1 MKRLTVAAAAAV
13 LLPVI
18 TASCGLGGDGELQTI
33 NQQDLLGLDETTTS
47 TTTTTTPPT
56 SIPPIVAPTV
66 AGTSTTVAAEPVEL
80 YFVDGD
86 RLQPVTLSMAGTATP
101 SRVIQALLTYRLG
114 GEAGIGLRTLLPRDL
129 VNPNGVDAPG
139 TGEVTVDL
147 ATEPFSR
154 IDTADQRMA
163 IGQIVMTLVRRPGVG
178 QVHFT
183 LDGAPLRVPR
193 RDGLQSEAGE
203 GVYLLDYESLLDT
216 AEPTATTP
224 APTTAAPT
232 PPPVSPP
239 AT

>member
-1 MKRLTVAAAAAV
+1 VKRLAVVATASV
-13 LLPVI
+13 LLPIVV
-18 TASCGLGGDGELQTI
+18 AACGLGNDGELQTI

-56 SIPPIVAPTV
+56 SIPLIPASTA
-66 AGTSTTVAAEPVEL
+66 AGTSTTVAAENVEL
-80 YFVDGD
+80 FFVDGD
-86 RLQPVTLSMAGTATP
+86 RLQPVTLGLAGMATP

-114 GEAGIGLRTLLPRDL
+114 GEASVGLRTLLPRGL
-129 VNPNGVDAPG
+129 VNPNGVVAPG

-147 ATEPFSR
+147 ATEAFNR
-154 IDTADQRMA
+154 IDNADQRLA

-183 LDGAPLRVPR
+183 IDGIPLRVPR
-193 RDGLQSEAGE
+193 RDGAQSEAGE

-216 AEPTATTP
+216 SESTTTLQPTTV
-224 APTTAAPT
+224 APTT
-232 PPPVSPP
+232 PPVSPP